1 MYNKRPKITVT
12 ESNKM
17 YVIPTLEKLGG
28 KLIEIE
34 YKRFLFKDMIFYV
47 DGWGII
53 DGCNKSKF
61 EKFNAGRDN
70 YYEVDSK
77 DYIMDESEL
86 TELNKLRGC
95 LSDCLQILEQ
105 TKVHRQN
112 LNLQGGDVF
121 LDATI
126 NNIKELL
133 NK

>member
-28 KLIEIE
+28 KLRAIEH
-34 YKRFLFKDMIFYV
+34 KAFLFIDMIFYI
-47 DGWGII
+47 DGWGDI
-53 DGCNKSKF
+53 DGRNKNNF
-61 EKFNAGRDN
+61 EKLNGSREY
-70 YYEVDSK
+70 YYEVDPK